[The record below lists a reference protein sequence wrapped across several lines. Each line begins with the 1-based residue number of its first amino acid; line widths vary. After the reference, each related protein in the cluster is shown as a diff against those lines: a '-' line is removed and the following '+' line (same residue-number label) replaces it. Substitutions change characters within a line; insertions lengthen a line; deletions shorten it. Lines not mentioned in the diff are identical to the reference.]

1 MLINKWMSKP
11 VIMVEK
17 DASLVDVSNLFK
29 TKIISML
36 PVVDEGSLVG
46 IVTDGDI
53 KKASPSE
60 ATTLDIYELTY
71 LVNRIK
77 VKSLMS
83 SPVITIPYNFT
94 VDEAAA
100 KMLRNNISGMPVM
113 GEDGS
118 MVGIIT
124 KSDIFRSLVS
134 FVGGDHKGQM
144 FAVTLKDRPGI
155 VQELTAVF
163 REHKGRIHSIMT
175 SYEGAGKGLR
185 KIVIYTFDLAP
196 NLFDQTLLEIG
207 KIGEV
212 TYAADQM
219 TGKRIVFK

>member
-1 MLINKWMSKP
+1 MLINKWMSRP
-11 VIMVEK
+11 VITVDK
-17 DASLVDVSNLFK
+17 DASLVDLSKLFK
-29 TKIISML
+29 TRIISMV
-36 PVVDEGSLVG
+36 PVMNKGSIVG

-60 ATTLDIYELTY
+60 ATTLDIYELTS
-71 LVNRIK
+71 LVNKIK

-83 SPVITIPYNFT
+83 SPVKTIPYNFT

-100 KMLRNNISGMPVM
+100 QMLRNNITGMPVL
-113 GEDGS
+113 GEDGT

-124 KSDIFRSLVS
+124 KSDVFRSLVS

-155 VQELTAVF
+155 VQDLTAIF
-163 REHKGRIHSIMT
+163 HKHKGRINSIMT
-175 SYEGAGKGLR
+175 SYEGTDNESR
-185 KIVIYTFDLAP
+185 RIIIYTFDLAQD
-196 NLFDQTLLEIG
+196 LFDETVTELG
-207 KIGEV
+207 NVGEV
-212 TYAADQM
+212 TYAADQI

>member
-1 MLINKWMSKP
+1 MLISKWMSKP
-11 VIMVEK
+11 VITVEK
-17 DASLVDVSNLFK
+17 DASLVDVSKLFK
-29 TKIISML
+29 TKIISMV
-36 PVVDEGSLVG
+36 PVVDEGNIVG

-60 ATTLDIYELTY
+60 ATTLDIYELTS
-71 LVNRIK
+71 LVHKIK
-77 VKSLMS
+77 IKSLMS

-100 KMLRNNISGMPVM
+100 KMLKNNISGMPVM

-155 VQELTAVF
+155 VQDLAATF
-163 REHKGRIHSIMT
+163 RKHNGRIHSIMT
-175 SYEGAGKGLR
+175 SYEGTDNVSR
-185 KIVIYTFDLAP
+185 KIIIYTFDLDP
-196 NLFDQTLLEIG
+196 DLFDQTVTDLG
-207 KIGEV
+207 NIGEV
-212 TYAADQM
+212 TYAADQI

>member
-11 VIMVEK
+11 VITVDK
-17 DASLVDVSNLFK
+17 NASLVDVSKLFK

-36 PVVDEGSLVG
+36 PVVEEGSVVG
-46 IVTDGDI
+46 IITDGDI

-60 ATTLDIYELTY
+60 ATTLDIYELTS
-71 LVNRIK
+71 LVHKIK
-77 VKSLMS
+77 IKSLMS
-83 SPVITIPYNFT
+83 SPVITIPHNFT

-113 GEDGS
+113 GEDDR
-118 MVGIIT
+118 MEGIIT

-155 VQELTAVF
+155 VQDLTAIF
-163 REHKGRIHSIMT
+163 RKHKGRIHSIMT
-175 SYEGAGKGLR
+175 SYEEPGNGSR
-185 KIVIYTFDLAP
+185 KIIVYTFDLAP
-196 NLFDQTLLEIG
+196 NWFDETINELGNIG
-207 KIGEV
+207 KV

-219 TGKRIVFK
+219 TGKRVVFK